1 MKKLYTLI
9 IVLILFSHFSY
20 SQHTFSIV
28 AVDSVTGEIGSAGA
42 TCGDTITWPGTLGAM
57 IISDIIPGTGA
68 IHTQAYHNETNQEN
82 AHDLMVDGN
91 SPQEII
97 DWLVDNDAQGAPS
110 FRQYGIVDFN
120 EGSPRSAGFT
130 GSNCDDYKNHVLG
143 PNYAIQGNIL
153 LGQEVLDSMEN
164 NFNETEGPLHA
175 KLMAAMQGANMV
187 GADTRCTSEGTSSLS
202 SFLRVAEPDDDPDD
216 LWLELWVGATDEG
229 EEPIDVLQEMYDS
242 FFATGFDNQKIRQV
256 QPKVYP
262 NPAHHTV
269 TVEFSKAA
277 PDRLVLVSADGQKVM
292 EKEMSGLKNRIT
304 LNLENLNKG
313 FYIIRSY
320 IGNKIISNDKVFV
333 TK

>member
-9 IVLILFSHFSY
+9 IFLVLSYHFSY

-28 AVDSVTGEIGSAGA
+28 AVDSITGEIGSAGA

-82 AHDLMVDGN
+82 AHDLMEEGN

-97 DWLVDNDAQGAPS
+97 DWLVENDAQGAPS

-164 NFNETEGPLHA
+164 NFNETEGALHA

-202 SFLRVAEPDDDPDD
+202 SFLRVAEPDDDPGDI
-216 LWLELWVGATDEG
+216 WLELWVGATDEG

-242 FFATGFDNQKIRQV
+242 FFATGVEEQNLRQV
-256 QPKVYP
+256 QARVYP
-262 NPAHHTV
+262 NPAHRSV
-269 TVEFSKAA
+269 TVEFTNAA
-277 PDRLVLVSADGQKVM
+277 PDKLVLVSAAGQKIM
-292 EKEMSGLKNRIT
+292 EKEVSGFKNRIS
-304 LNLENLNKG
+304 LNVENLNKG

-320 IGNKIISNDKVFV
+320 TGNKVISNDKVFV

>member
-1 MKKLYTLI
+1 MIKKLTLAI
-9 IVLILFSHFSY
+9 AFLFAISLMQG
-20 SQHTFSIV
+20 QHTFSIV

-57 IISDIIPGTGA
+57 IISDVIPGTGA

-82 AHDLMVDGN
+82 AHDLMVEGN

-97 DWLVDNDAQGAPS
+97 DWLVENDAQGTPS
-110 FRQYGIVDFN
+110 IRQYGIVDYN
-120 EGSPRSAGFT
+120 DGSPRSAGFT

-153 LGQEVLDSMEN
+153 LGQEVLDSMET

-187 GADTRCTSEGTSSLS
+187 GADTRCEEEGTSSLS
-202 SFLRVAEPDDDPDD
+202 SFLRVAQPDDEPDN

-229 EEPIDVLQEMYDS
+229 EEPIDVLQEMYDN
-242 FFATGFDNQKIRQV
+242 FFATGIGNRDLMQARV
-256 QPKVYP
+256 EVYP
-262 NPAHHTV
+262 NPAHRIV
-269 TVEFSKAA
+269 TLEFTKTT
-277 PDRLVLVSADGQKVM
+277 PDRMVVVDATGQRVMVEKV
-292 EKEMSGLKNRIT
+292 SGLKYRVE
-304 LNLENLNKG
+304 LNVEGLKKG

-320 IGNKIISNDKVFV
+320 RDDTVLNNSKIFV
-333 TK
+333 K

>member
-1 MKKLYTLI
+1 MIKKLTLTI
-9 IVLILFSHFSY
+9 AILFCFSLMQG
-20 SQHTFSIV
+20 QHTFSIV
-28 AVDSVTGEIGSAGA
+28 AVDSVSGEIGSAGA

-57 IISDIIPGTGA
+57 LISDVIPGTGA
-68 IHTQAYHNETNQEN
+68 IHTQAYYNETNQEN
-82 AHDLMVDGN
+82 AHDLMMDGE

-97 DWLVDNDAQGAPS
+97 DWLVENDAQGTPS
-110 FRQYGIVDFN
+110 IRQYGIVDYN
-120 EGSPRSAGFT
+120 DGSPRSAGFT

-202 SFLRVAEPDDDPDD
+202 SFLRVAQPDDDPEN

-229 EEPIDVLQEMYDS
+229 EEPIDVLQEMYDN
-242 FFATGFDNQKIRQV
+242 FFATGFDSQRMDQV
-256 QPKVYP
+256 QTKVYP
-262 NPAHHTV
+262 NPAEQAV
-269 TVEFSKAA
+269 TIEFMNATPNK
-277 PDRLVLVSADGQKVM
+277 LVLVNAAGQKVLV
-292 EKEMSGLKNRIT
+292 KEVSGLKNHIS
-304 LNLENLNKG
+304 LNLKNLNKG

-320 IGNKIISNDKVFV
+320 AGDKFIGSDKVFV